1 MTIINSMKMQKSSA
15 TLEAHRHVV
24 GGAAGGSKVGDGGGG
39 VGVGGVVG
47 GVGGLGRKRLSA

>member
-1 MTIINSMKMQKSSA
+1 MKMQKSSA